1 MGPTL
6 RVTAFLTLF
15 LCSATLEWNAHSLLQ
30 PGTCPQSKL
39 MPFLDIHQITG
50 RWIIQQLPWPFPQ
63 CCRQPTLN
71 FEEEIVDPK
80 KASNETQPIWIRMT
94 VDFPSCKNE
103 QETWQQPLS
112 WRLLQNRINEGIFL
126 VKLPWPLDVVGVATL
141 NFVSTDYKK
150 FAIAYVC
157 HNLLLEH
164 ITIPFIMVRMQTEL
178 DFSYWQR
185 MKWALIKQGVLSA
198 WALTETKGQCNEVF
212 DYSAEDLFYENHSNS
227 SENYP
232 VNDSTESSPAVT
244 SPIIDGLILKKV
256 QYSGDEK
263 TTEIAVMDPDA
274 EWITT
279 ENFQKPDYPPLNSG
293 LWPAVLIEN
302 QPESDQVIGNPNYI
316 PAAEVAPLIAPS
328 PATSTRN

>member
-39 MPFLDIHQITG
+39 MPFLDIHQVWLSDVWNDRLETILYSINHSKFVFNKITG

-126 VKLPWPLDVVGVATL
+126 VKLPWPLGMKL
-141 NFVSTDYKK
+141 IRNM
-150 FAIAYVC
+150 IC
-157 HNLLLEH
+157 LL
-164 ITIPFIMVRMQTEL
+164 
-178 DFSYWQR
+178 
-185 MKWALIKQGVLSA
+185 
-198 WALTETKGQCNEVF
+198 
-212 DYSAEDLFYENHSNS
+212 
-227 SENYP
+227 
-232 VNDSTESSPAVT
+232 
-244 SPIIDGLILKKV
+244 
-256 QYSGDEK
+256 
-263 TTEIAVMDPDA
+263 
-274 EWITT
+274 
-279 ENFQKPDYPPLNSG
+279 
-293 LWPAVLIEN
+293 
-302 QPESDQVIGNPNYI
+302 
-316 PAAEVAPLIAPS
+316 
-328 PATSTRN
+328 